1 MFTYCQGCFEKQ
13 REIDYLKEEIQRL
26 KQRLRYKE
34 HKDKEGFFGSSTSSA
49 KILIKANTLE
59 KQSKPKGAQAG
70 HQGCGRKKI
79 TLSEADCIETIASFV
94 GEKCPNCGSSL
105 TDKGFDD
112 RMVFDSCPLTVQKV
126 IYRLPKKYCSHC
138 RRTFQPS
145 APGVLPKSLYGNQLI
160 ASAASMHYL
169 YGIPMG
175 RICEQIGIG
184 AGSLVEI
191 FHHLAKLFNAVPQRL
206 IEEYRQTS
214 VRHADE
220 TSWRI
225 NGKNGYVWLFA
236 TEKISIFL
244 FRKTRSAKI
253 PQSVFGDKPLPGVLV
268 VDRYAGYNKVP
279 CSLQYCYAHLLREVE
294 DLEKE
299 FAESDEVKAFVS
311 VMAPLL
317 TAAMNLRRQPISDN
331 EYNTKAADI
340 KAQIIAAV
348 ESPAIHLGI
357 RHIQNIFHENTYRM
371 YHWADDRRVPAENN
385 LAERDL
391 RPTVIARK
399 VSFGSLSDAGAHTR
413 SVLMSILHSL
423 KKQNFDVVKHL
434 KDILDQLSKDIILN
448 PFTLLFPKNLSPP
461 ATSE

>member
-1 MFTYCQGCFEKQ
+1 MINYCPECLNKQ

-34 HKDKEGFFGSSTSSA
+34 RKEHEGFFGSSTSSA
-49 KILIKANTLE
+49 KIPLKANTPDKE
-59 KQSKPKGAQAG
+59 SKSKGAQVG
-70 HQGCGRKKI
+70 HKGYGRKKI
-79 TLSEADCIETIASFV
+79 TVSEADYVETVQSSV
-94 GEKCPNCGSSL
+94 GDMCPNCGNPL
-105 TDKGFDD
+105 TEKGFDD
-112 RMVFDSCPLTVQKV
+112 RVVFDSHPLTIQRI
-126 IYRLPKKYCSHC
+126 IYRLPKKYCNHC
-138 RRTFQPS
+138 RSTFRPS

-160 ASAASMHYL
+160 ATATAMHYL
-169 YGIPMG
+169 HGIPMG

-191 FHHLAKLFNAVPQRL
+191 FHNMAKLFHSVPQRL
-206 IEEYRQTS
+206 IEEYRQSS

-220 TSWRI
+220 TGWRI

-244 FRKTRSAKI
+244 FRKTRSAKV
-253 PQSVFGDKPLPGVLV
+253 PQTVLGEKKLHGVLV
-268 VDRYAGYNKVP
+268 VDRYAGYNKSP
-279 CSLQYCYAHLLREVE
+279 CTLQYCYAHLLREVK
-294 DLEKE
+294 DLEKD
-299 FAESDEVKAFVS
+299 FPDSGEVKAFVS

-317 TAAMNLRRQPISDN
+317 TTAMNLRSQPITDA
-331 EYNTKAADI
+331 EYCTKAADI
-340 KAQIIAAV
+340 KNQIIAAV

-357 RHIQNIFHENTYRM
+357 QHIQNIFHENAHRM

-413 SVLMSILHSL
+413 SVLMSVLHSL
-423 KKQNFDVVKHL
+423 KKQNLDVVKHL
-434 KDILDQLSKDIILN
+434 KDVLDQLSKDVALD

-461 ATSE
+461 

>member
-49 KILIKANTLE
+49 KIPIKTNTPE
-59 KQSKPKGAQAG
+59 KESKPKGAREG
-70 HQGCGRKKI
+70 HQGYGRQKI
-79 TLSEADCIETIASFV
+79 TLSEADCVETIASFV

-112 RMVFDSCPLTVQKV
+112 RMVFDSRPLTVQRV

-145 APGVLPKSLYGNQLI
+145 APGVLSKSLYGNQLI
-160 ASAASMHYL
+160 ANAASMHYL

-191 FHHLAKLFNAVPQRL
+191 FHHLAKLFNAVVQRL

-268 VDRYAGYNKVP
+268 VDRYAGYNKAP

-357 RHIQNIFHENTYRM
+357 RHIQNIFHENTHRM

-434 KDILDQLSKDIILN
+434 KNILDQLSKDITLD

-461 ATSE
+461 ATSK